1 MSRALGNMLP
11 DALADL
17 LSGRDLASRMGR
29 AILIVT
35 TDAQGWPHPA
45 LLSYGEV
52 VAVDPRRLR
61 LALYRTSGTSGNLRR
76 NGHLTLCLIEPGMAY
91 YVKTVAKEQQDPLNG
106 FPELARF
113 EAAVEQVLVDQA
125 REDLEPGAG
134 VTGGV
139 TFRLGRPEAQV
150 LTEWRAVVD
159 RLQGEL

>member
-1 MSRALGNMLP
+1 MSRALGNTLP

-17 LSGRDLASRMGR
+17 LSGRELAARMGR

-52 VAVDPRRLR
+52 VAVDRRRLR

-76 NGHLTLCLIEPGMAY
+76 DGKLTLCLIEPAMAY
-91 YVKTVAKEQQDPLNG
+91 YLKTVAKEEQNPMDG
-106 FPELARF
+106 FLELARF
-113 EAAVEQVLVDQA
+113 EARVEQVLVDQA

-134 VTGGV
+134 VTGGI

-150 LTEWRAVVD
+150 VAEWRAVVD
-159 RLQGEL
+159 SLRREL